1 MNERLREQ
9 ARAWMSGDPDEHT
22 RAELAGVV
30 DGGDEKALFD
40 RVGRGLQ
47 FGTAGLRGLIG
58 AGPNRMNRAVVIR
71 TSAGI
76 ARHLLATVPGAR
88 QRGVVVGYDA
98 RHMSRVFAHDAACVF
113 AGEGFTVWL
122 AESEVPTPIVA
133 FATPHLGAAAGV
145 MITASHNPAEYNGY
159 KVYWTNGAQIAPPT
173 DERIAAEIDR
183 VGPADQVSRAEGR
196 SRPIP
201 QAVERAY
208 LDGVNGLLI
217 KPAVRP
223 PITIVY
229 TPLHGVGYEMAMKVL
244 AGAGF
249 SDVVAVPEQARPDPS
264 FPTVSFPNP
273 EEKGAM
279 DLAFALARK
288 RSADLVVA
296 NDPDADRLAVA
307 VRSGSGEIVQLSG
320 NQLGT
325 LLGYYLLTADG
336 VGAREKERIVITTVV
351 SSPMLGQI
359 ARDHGAHYEET
370 LTGFKWMANRAM
382 AMEAE
387 GKGRTVLCYEEA
399 LGYAVGDLVRDKDGM
414 SAAALFAEIVAVCR
428 ADGMTVLDLLEQL
441 YRRYGL
447 FASSQ
452 RVVLAEGEGGLA
464 RFAPV
469 FDGLRNEPPAEIGG
483 REVVRWLDY
492 LTGRVCE
499 RGGRVSTTGLPA
511 SDAMAFELAGEGRVV
526 IRPSG
531 TEPKVKLYFDHRQE
545 VADGEPIAQAQ
556 ARAARAITRIEN
568 GALRF
573 FEIPR

>member
-1 MNERLREQ
+1 MTERLREQ
-9 ARAWMSGDPDEHT
+9 ARAWMSGDPDDET
-22 RAELAGVV
+22 RAELARVI
-30 DGGDEKALFD
+30 DGGDEKALAD

-76 ARHLLATVPGAR
+76 AHHLLATVPGAR

-98 RHMSRVFAHDAACVF
+98 RRMSRAFAEDAARVF

-122 AESEVPTPIVA
+122 ADSVVPTPIVA

-183 VGPADQVSRAEGR
+183 VGPANQVPRDGGLR
-196 SRPIP
+196 RPIP
-201 QAVERAY
+201 PAVEQAY
-208 LDGVNGLLI
+208 LDGVCRLLI

-223 PITIVY
+223 PIKIVY
-229 TPLHGVGYEMAMKVL
+229 TPLHGVGYETAIKVL
-244 AGAGF
+244 ARAGF
-249 SDVVAVPEQARPDPS
+249 SNVVAVPEQVRPDPS
-264 FPTVSFPNP
+264 FPTVHFPNP

-279 DLAFALARK
+279 DLAFALARIEN
-288 RSADLVVA
+288 ADLIVA

-307 VRSGSGEIVQLSG
+307 VRSGSGQIVQLSG

-325 LLGYYLLTADG
+325 LLGHYLLTAA
-336 VGAREKERIVITTVV
+336 GAEARNKGRIVITTVV
-351 SSPMLGQI
+351 SSPMLGRI

-382 AMEAE
+382 ALEAE
-387 GKGRTVLCYEEA
+387 GKGRAVLCYEEA

-414 SAAALFAEIVAVCR
+414 SAAAVFAEIVAVCR
-428 ADGMTVLDLLEQL
+428 AEGTTVLDVLERL

-452 RVVLAEGEGGLA
+452 RVVLAEGEAGLA
-464 RFAPV
+464 QFTPV
-469 FDGLRNEPPAEIGG
+469 FDRLRSEPPAEIGG
-483 REVVRWLDY
+483 RDVTRRLDY

-499 RGGRVSTTGLPA
+499 RGGRISKTDLPPN
-511 SDAMAFELAGEGRVV
+511 DVMAFELAGEGRVV

-531 TEPKVKLYFDHRQE
+531 TEPKVKLYFDHREE
-545 VADGEPIAQAQ
+545 VADGEPIARAE
-556 ARAARAITRIEN
+556 ARAARAITRIED

-573 FEIPR
+573 FEVPR